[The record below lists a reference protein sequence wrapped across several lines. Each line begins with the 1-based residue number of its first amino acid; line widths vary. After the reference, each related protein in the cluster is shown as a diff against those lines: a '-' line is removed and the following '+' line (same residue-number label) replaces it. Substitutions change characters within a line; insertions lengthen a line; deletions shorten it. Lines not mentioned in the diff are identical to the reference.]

1 MSILVDEFF
10 EELYSDQVF
19 IEDLEEYK
27 MRQASE
33 RMEEE
38 ANQNQ
43 NPQS

>member
-1 MSILVDEFF
+1 MSELVDEFF
-10 EELYSDQVF
+10 EELYSDQAF

-38 ANQNQ
+38 AKNQNS
-43 NPQS
+43 QS

>member
-1 MSILVDEFF
+1 MSRTYEDLM
-10 EELYSDQVF
+10 EELYSDQAF